1 MFVTEEERR
10 KWMRSTWEEESM
22 LDAVNERIRKMKRP
36 KAKVC
41 ILPRLLGQVL
51 FFATRSGEYVE
62 GKVLAS
68 FYYPGGSGY
77 FIKKIKDGKIVQN
90 QGSYKEEM

>member
-1 MFVTEEERR
+1 MFVTEEEKRE
-10 KWMRSTWEEESM
+10 WMRSTWEEESM
-22 LDAVNERIRKMKRP
+22 LDAVVEHIKKMKRP
-36 KAKVC
+36 KAKSN

-77 FIKKIKDGKIVQN
+77 FIKRVKDGKVVQN